1 MDESVLQRAVEEAAR
16 LEMSNIQIVNSGQTS
31 NTLFEAFQQDPER
44 CRNVLVLVRVYETKR
59 REISAKIAES
69 TNSQTPIRSRDL
81 RSNEEV
87 QKKIEESFKNLGYY
101 YERKSNQ
108 YREQPRHLRIDALF
122 AGQAYLVYQLHLRE
136 VAGKDRGKIFGELYD
151 EIFNDDITAPL
162 LLAPLQVF
170 QPIEEMKRNLE
181 RAVRRGQTY
190 DPAML
195 FLVDGAYH
203 LLFAIAMLSTLRNI
217 DHWQAEKA
225 VAQLEDATRV
235 VQAAVRR
242 EASDPAFAN
251 KRFLKSTRARRY
263 IEEAARELVTP
274 RETA

>member
-1 MDESVLQRAVEEAAR
+1 MDESVLQRAVEEEAR
-16 LEMSNIQIVNSGQTS
+16 LEMSNIQIVNGGQTS

-44 CRNVLVLVRVYETKR
+44 CRNVHVLVRVYETKR

-87 QKKIEESFKNLGYY
+87 QKKIEESIKNLGYY

-122 AGQAYLVYQLHLRE
+122 AGQAYLAYQLHLRE

-235 VQAAVRR
+235 VQAAVRK

-251 KRFLKSTRARRY
+251 KRFFKSTRARRY